1 MRYTKEFKLNCVKKY
16 KAGESIS
23 DPGGCKHK
31 TFHKKVRTRTHIY
44 DSLGEEG
51 LEHKIRAR
59 TWKDKLEMILKVVS
73 GKSISEVAISNGIE
87 VSLLSKWYK
96 IYQKNGI
103 DGLKLVRRGRP
114 PKMGNKTKIPN
125 VEKTQNDLE
134 KENEYLRAENEFLKK
149 LNALVQKRMDRQ
161 SKKK

>member
-31 TFHKKVRTRTHIY
+31 TFHKKVKTRTRIY

-96 IYQKNGI
+96 IYQKMV
-103 DGLKLVRRGRP
+103 LMV
-114 PKMGNKTKIPN
+114 
-125 VEKTQNDLE
+125 
-134 KENEYLRAENEFLKK
+134 
-149 LNALVQKRMDRQ
+149 
-161 SKKK
+161 